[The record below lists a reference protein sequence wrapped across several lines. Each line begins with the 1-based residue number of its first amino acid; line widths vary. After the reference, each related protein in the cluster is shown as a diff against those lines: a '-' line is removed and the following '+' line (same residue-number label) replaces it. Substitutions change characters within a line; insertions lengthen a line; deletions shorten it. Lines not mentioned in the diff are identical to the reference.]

1 MSRTGSYL
9 FYRSWLPSL
18 RALAAWGPGV
28 LVMLADTDV
37 GNIVTAAQGGV
48 EWGYRL
54 LPLVLLLI
62 PLLYLVQELTVRL
75 GIFTGM
81 GFAELVRHRYG
92 RVWAWV
98 LVAGLGIAT
107 TGSLVTE
114 FTGFAGV
121 GEIYGVPRAVAL
133 LFCALTL
140 LAVVFSGAYRRVER
154 VALVIGMFELAFFAV
169 AWVSHP
175 NLDEVAAHVVDLP
188 LGNHQFLYLSAAL
201 IGSAFN
207 PWMVFYQ
214 QSAVVD
220 KGLDASNY
228 VAAKWDTAFGAV
240 LTQLLTAAILIAAA
254 ATLGQSHSQ
263 EALGSVGG
271 ISEALSPI
279 LGPQTARLVF
289 SLGVLGAA
297 MVAAIVSSLAMAWGV
312 GEVLGLRRRLESEA
326 AQAPWFIG
334 IYVACV
340 VTSVLLVWAVPD
352 LVWLNIATQVANA
365 FMLPFMMGTLLLLAN
380 HVLPAAHRVRGAYL
394 WVFLLLA
401 IGTSAIGLWGG
412 VAGLL

>member
-1 MSRTGSYL
+1 M
-9 FYRSWLPSL
+9 

-37 GNIVTAAQGGV
+37 GNIVTAAQSGV

-92 RVWAWV
+92 RLWAWL
-98 LVAGLGIAT
+98 LVGGLGVAT

-121 GEIYGVPRAVAL
+121 GEIYGVPRAAAL
-133 LFCALTL
+133 LLPALAL
-140 LAVVFSGAYRRVER
+140 LAIVFSGAYRRVER
-154 VALVIGMFELAFFAV
+154 VALVIGLFELAFFAV

-175 NLDEVAAHVVDLP
+175 DLGEVAAHLVDLP
-188 LGNHQFLYLSAAL
+188 WRNHQFLLLGAAL
-201 IGSAFN
+201 IGSTFN

-220 KGLDASNY
+220 KALDANDY
-228 VAAKWDTAFGAV
+228 LAAKWDTAFGAV

-263 EALGSVGG
+263 AALGSVGG
-271 ISEALSPI
+271 ISEALAPI
-279 LGPQTARLVF
+279 LGPHAARLVF
-289 SLGVLGAA
+289 SMGVLGAA

-312 GEVLGLRRRLESEA
+312 GEVWGLRRTLET
-326 AQAPWFIG
+326 QAGRTPWFIG
-334 IYVACV
+334 SYAVCV
-340 VTSVLLVWAVPD
+340 ITSVGLVWEVPD

-365 FMLPFMMGTLLLLAN
+365 FMLPVMVGMLLLLA
-380 HVLPAAHRVRGAYL
+380 HRVLPAAYRVQGLYFWL
-394 WVFLLLA
+394 FLVLA
-401 IGTSAIGLWGG
+401 IAISGIGLWGG
-412 VAGLL
+412 VAIFL